1 MNLQT
6 TIFVGRS
13 GCGKGTQVE
22 KLIEYIKKNDKR
34 KIFHLEAGDRFRSFI
49 KKGNYSAK
57 LANEINEVGG
67 LQPEFL
73 SVWAWGGEVVKG
85 LKEDQHLF
93 IDGTPRRLI
102 EAKVLE
108 SLFDFY
114 GRQHVD
120 IVYINVSRE
129 SAIKRLQARGRGDDQ
144 EMSDILNRLD
154 WFDDDVVPV
163 LDYYRAHKS
172 HTFHDI
178 NGEGTVDEV
187 YAEMIQSLGI

>member
-13 GCGKGTQVE
+13 GCGKGTQIE
-22 KLIEYIKKNDKR
+22 KIMEYIKQNDKR

-57 LANEINEVGG
+57 LANEINERGG
-67 LQPEFL
+67 LQPKFL
-73 SVWAWGGEVVKG
+73 SIWAWGGEVVKG

-93 IDGTPRRLI
+93 VDGTPRRLI

-114 GRQHVD
+114 GRSPVD

-129 SAIKRLQARGRGDDQ
+129 SAIERLQARGRGDDQ
-144 EMSDILNRLD
+144 EMSDILARLN
-154 WFDDDVVPV
+154 WFNEEVSPV

-172 HTFHDI
+172 HRFHDV
-178 NGEGTVDEV
+178 NGEGTIEEV
-187 YAEMIQSLGI
+187 YNTMKQSLGI